1 MVSVIVD
8 ICYQKSVY
16 DSKQAYCNKINCCL
30 DGGNTKLRMASSSSN
45 CINLQ
50 TTILQTEVTSIGED
64 DLLNDLL
71 KEVEVCIR
79 NGSMPFIFYRP
90 F

>member
-1 MVSVIVD
+1 
-8 ICYQKSVY
+8 
-16 DSKQAYCNKINCCL
+16 
-30 DGGNTKLRMASSSSN
+30 MASSSSN
-45 CINLQ
+45 CINLR

-79 NGSMPFIFYRP
+79 NGSMPFIFYGP

>member
-1 MVSVIVD
+1 MEGIPNWEWHP
-8 ICYQKSVY
+8 
-16 DSKQAYCNKINCCL
+16 QAL
-30 DGGNTKLRMASSSSN
+30 TVW
-45 CINLQ
+45 NLQ

-79 NGSMPFIFYRP
+79 NGSMPFIFYGP